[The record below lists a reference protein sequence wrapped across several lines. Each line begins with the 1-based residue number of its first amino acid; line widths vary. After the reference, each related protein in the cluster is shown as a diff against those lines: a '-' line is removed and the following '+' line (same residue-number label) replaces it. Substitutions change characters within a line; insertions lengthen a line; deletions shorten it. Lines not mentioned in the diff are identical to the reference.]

1 MENHFKIL
9 KTYKKG
15 GSPKLTKDWIGVP
28 RNVRIKIVKEI
39 LPEEFLN
46 KMEFLELTDEI
57 FNGHDYLTTEE
68 LYKATFPSALKYPC
82 KE

>member
-28 RNVRIKIVKEI
+28 RKVRIKIVKEI

-46 KMEFLELTDEI
+46 KM
-57 FNGHDYLTTEE
+57 
-68 LYKATFPSALKYPC
+68 
-82 KE
+82 KEDWKWWQ